1 MENEPRNY
9 EEPPIKLLLERF
21 GKWYIAK
28 WWNPLVPLAI
38 LLSVWLLTG
47 TIFCYYIK
55 IGGWSPLIRG
65 WTSLDFL
72 FILTFFV
79 ILFTAFIHFL
89 RAKRWLDFFEFFSA
103 SIILVCVFLFL
114 ALQIAIAH
122 GDYI

>member
-28 WWNPLVPLAI
+28 WWNPLIPLAV
-38 LLSVWLLTG
+38 LLSGWLLQA
-47 TIFCYYIK
+47 TIFSYYIEMNEE
-55 IGGWSPLIRG
+55 ISMFI
-65 WTSLDFL
+65 DFL

-79 ILFTAFIHFL
+79 ILFAAFIHFL
-89 RAKRWLDFFEFFSA
+89 REKRWLDFCLLFLT
-103 SIILVCVFLFL
+103 SIILVCGYLFL
-114 ALQIAIAH
+114 ALQIAFAH

>member
-28 WWNPLVPLAI
+28 WWHPLVPLVI

-47 TIFCYYIK
+47 TIFCYYIQ
-55 IGGWSPLIRG
+55 IRG

-79 ILFTAFIHFL
+79 ILFTVFIHFL
-89 RAKRWLDFFEFFSA
+89 RAKRWLDFCLLFLT
-103 SIILVCVFLFL
+103 SIILTCGYLFL
-114 ALQIAIAH
+114 ALAISFDH
-122 GDYI
+122 GACF